1 MINCV
6 DFNDKI
12 NSSTKKTIKLIAFTK
27 TLLLIVVS
35 EIVK

>member
-1 MINCV
+1 MINYV

-12 NSSTKKTIKLIAFTK
+12 SLFTK

-35 EIVK
+35 GVIKLDKIQ